1 MQAAGGAHVP
11 ESGGSGG
18 GEAKLTP
25 KYELSLDGS
34 PVDIA
39 VSEAVILIRAKQ
51 HLDLAD
57 MLEVRLSNPDLSWIE
72 ADTFTEGKKLAVKL
86 GYEETSIEH
95 VAEGEIVRREVE
107 FPIRG
112 PAVLTL
118 VALGKK
124 FKLKKGAHTKAHVD
138 KKDSEIVS
146 QLAQE
151 MGLEADVEDS
161 GVVHP
166 YVMQVAKDHLTFIR
180 ERAARLGFEFRI
192 DRNNTKLVFKK
203 PQTSQAAAATLEWGE
218 GLLEFR
224 ARIST
229 DAQVSKVTV
238 RGWDPAQKQHVT
250 ASATASDVTFGFG
263 GQKSGASVAEGT
275 FGQREVL
282 FVDRPVSKADDA
294 TAIAK
299 SIINAAS
306 ARYCEAEGCCQGDPA
321 IYPGALLEVSG
332 TGQRFDGKYFVN
344 TTLHYFEPRTG
355 YSTHFGLNRSTEG
368 APAAPEEPLAESTPA
383 QERTLPEQPHWVEI
397 EVKSETGE
405 SLEGLSYTVTL
416 PDGST
421 QQGTLDATQKIRIEN
436 LRDPG
441 DAKIEFQPPEDL
453 EPVG

>member
-1 MQAAGGAHVP
+1 MP
-11 ESGGSGG
+11 ESSSSSGG
-18 GEAKLTP
+18 GETKLTP

-51 HLDLAD
+51 NLDLAD

-72 ADTFTEGKKLAVKL
+72 ADTFTEGKKLSVKL

-124 FKLKKGAHTKAHVD
+124 FKLKKGAHTKAHLD

-146 QLAQE
+146 ELAGE
-151 MGLEADVEDS
+151 LGLEADVEDS
-161 GVVHP
+161 AVVHP

-192 DRNNTKLVFKK
+192 DRDNTKLVFKK
-203 PQTSQAAAATLEWGE
+203 PRTSEAAVATLEWGGVGPQ

-229 DAQVSKVTV
+229 DTQVSKVTV
-238 RGWDPAQKQHVT
+238 RGWDPSQKQHVT

-263 GQKSGASVAEGT
+263 GQKTGAAVAEET
-275 FGQREVL
+275 YGQREVL
-282 FVDRPVSKADDA
+282 YVDRPVSKADDA
-294 TAIAK
+294 TAMAK
-299 SIINAAS
+299 SIINAAA

-321 IYPGALLEVSG
+321 IYPGAILEVAG

-355 YSTHFGLNRSTEG
+355 YSTHFSLNRSTEG
-368 APAAPEEPLAESTPA
+368 APAAPEEPLAEAAPA
-383 QERTLPEQPHWVEI
+383 QERTLPEQPTWVEI
-397 EVKSETGE
+397 NVVSETGE
-405 SLEGLSYTVTL
+405 SLAGVSYTVTL

-421 QQGTLDATQKIRIEN
+421 QQGTLDETQKIRVEN

-441 DAKIEFQPPEDL
+441 DAKIEFQPPEGLD
-453 EPVG
+453 PVG

>member
-1 MQAAGGAHVP
+1 MS
-11 ESGGSGG
+11 ESGG
-18 GEAKLTP
+18 GETKLTP

-39 VSEAVILIRAKQ
+39 VQEAVILIRAKQ

-57 MLEVRLSNPDLSWIE
+57 MLEVRLANPDLSWIE

-86 GYEETSIEH
+86 GYEETSSEH

-124 FKLKKGAHTKAHVD
+124 FKLKKGAHTKAFVE

-146 QLAQE
+146 TLAQE
-151 MGLEADVEDS
+151 MGLQADVDDS
-161 GVVHP
+161 TIVQP
-166 YVMQVAKDHLTFIR
+166 YVMQVAKDNLAFIR

-192 DRNNTKLVFKK
+192 DRANAKLVFKR
-203 PQTSQAAAATLEWGE
+203 PQTSQEPAASLEWGGVGAS

-238 RGWDPAQKQHVT
+238 RGWDPATKQSVS
-250 ASATASDVTFGFG
+250 ASATASDVAFGFG
-263 GQKSGASVAEGT
+263 GQKTGAAVAEDT

-282 FVDRPVSKADDA
+282 YVDRPVSVADDA
-294 TAIAK
+294 TAIAR

-321 IYPGALLEVSG
+321 IYPGALLEVAG
-332 TGQRFDGKYFVN
+332 TGDRFDGKYFVN
-344 TTLHYFEPRTG
+344 TTLHFFEPRTG

-368 APAAPEEPLAESTPA
+368 APAAPAEPLAAAAPA
-383 QERTLPEQPHWVEI
+383 QERTLPEQPTWVEI
-397 EVKSETGE
+397 QVKSETGE
-405 SLEGLSYTVTL
+405 SLAGVSYTVTL

-421 QQGTLDATQKIRIEN
+421 QQGTLDESQTIRVEN

-441 DAKIEFQPPEDL
+441 EAKIEFQPPEGL
-453 EPVG
+453 EPVE

>member
-1 MQAAGGAHVP
+1 MP
-11 ESGGSGG
+11 ESGGSGGG

-124 FKLKKGAHTKAHVD
+124 FKLKKGAHTRAHLE

-151 MGLEADVEDS
+151 MGLQAEVEDS
-161 GVVHP
+161 AVVHP

-192 DRNNTKLVFKK
+192 DRANTKLVFKK
-203 PQTSQAAAATLEWGE
+203 PQTSQQAAATLEWGGVGPK

-250 ASATASDVTFGFG
+250 ASATASDVAFGFG
-263 GQKSGASVAEGT
+263 GQKSGAAVAEST
-275 FGQREVL
+275 YGQREVL
-282 FVDRPVSKADDA
+282 YVDRPVSKADDA
-294 TAIAK
+294 TAIAR
-299 SIINAAS
+299 SIINAAA

-321 IYPGALLEVSG
+321 IYPGAVLEISG
-332 TGQRFDGKYFVN
+332 TGKRFDGKYFVN
-344 TTLHYFEPRTG
+344 TTLHHFEPRTG

-368 APAAPEEPLAESTPA
+368 APAAPAEPLAQSA
-383 QERTLPEQPHWVEI
+383 QPVERTLPEQPHWVEI
-397 EVKSETGE
+397 RVASQSGE
-405 SLEGLSYTVTL
+405 SLEGVSYTVTL

-421 QQGTLDATQKIRIEN
+421 QQGTLDETQTIRVEN

-441 DAKIEFQPPEDL
+441 DAKIEFQPPEGL